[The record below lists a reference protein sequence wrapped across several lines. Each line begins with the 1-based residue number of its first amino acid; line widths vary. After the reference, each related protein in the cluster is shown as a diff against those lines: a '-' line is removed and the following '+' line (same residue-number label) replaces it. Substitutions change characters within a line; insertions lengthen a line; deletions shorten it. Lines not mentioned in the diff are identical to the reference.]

1 MLLKSSNLQI
11 NPDTMFKRSLYI
23 LICLIM
29 AHSIYSQTKKLTL
42 QQSIAIATDS
52 SLQAFRAKNLYRS
65 SYWEYKSYKAARL
78 PALTLSMTPIRFNR
92 DIVSRYDSE
101 NNIDIYRQQQ
111 SLSSYGN
118 LSLSQN
124 VDFTGGTFFIDSELG
139 YFRNIGENAYS
150 QFSSVPFRVGYSQ
163 ALFGYNSF
171 KWERKIEPMKYEK
184 AKKEFLYSC
193 EEISESA
200 IQYFFNLAM
209 AQLEYD
215 LAVENVV
222 SSDSLYYI
230 GAERL
235 KIASISQ
242 ADLLTLKLDA
252 LNAKNTLKSVS
263 LGLKRAMLSF
273 LAFLDMPKDT
283 EVLLELPQRPTEIS
297 VTPDQALRLSQENNP
312 DYLQYELNVLAAE
325 REVERTRKKT
335 AFDAN
340 FTASVGFNQ
349 VADNFRSAYINPL
362 EQDVVRVG
370 LSIPLID
377 WGVRKGNANMAKS
390 NLNVAKISV
399 QQSQTYLEQN
409 VVLTVGDFR
418 VQQDLIAS
426 AEEAQ
431 ELANLAY
438 NSTKQRFMIGKA
450 DVNSLTL
457 SLGRLNTAQ
466 KNYINA
472 LKNYWL
478 SFYTLRKLTLYDFEK
493 NMSLSYQFDELMM
506 NQ

>member
-1 MLLKSSNLQI
+1 
-11 NPDTMFKRSLYI
+11 MFKKNLY
-23 LICLIM
+23 LFICLICTNSLF
-29 AHSIYSQTKKLTL
+29 AQTQTLTL

-52 SLQAFRAKNLYRS
+52 SLQTFRVKNLYRS

-78 PALTLSMTPIRFNR
+78 PSLTLSLTPIRFNR
-92 DIVSRYDSE
+92 DFVSRYDSE

-118 LSLSQN
+118 LSLTQN

-139 YFRNIGENAYS
+139 YFRNIGDNAYS

-171 KWERKIEPMKYEK
+171 KWERKIEPLKYEK

-193 EEISESA
+193 EEISETS

-215 LAVENVV
+215 LAVENVT
-222 SSDSLYYI
+222 SSDSLFYI
-230 GAERL
+230 GSERL

-263 LGLKRAMLSF
+263 IGLKRAMLSF
-273 LAFLDMPKDT
+273 LAYLNLPKDT
-283 EVLLELPQRPTEIS
+283 EIHLELPDRPTNIE
-297 VTPDQALRLSQENNP
+297 VAFDQALSLSKENNP
-312 DYLQYELNVLAAE
+312 DYIEYQLNILAAE
-325 REVERTRKKT
+325 KEVERTQKKT

-340 FTASVGFNQ
+340 ITASVGFNQ
-349 VADNFRSAYINPL
+349 VADNFISAYQNPL

-370 LSIPLID
+370 LSIPLVD

-390 NLNVAKISV
+390 NLNVARISV
-399 QQSQTYLEQN
+399 QQSQTYLEQD
-409 VVLTVGDFR
+409 VMLTVSDYG
-418 VQQDLIAS
+418 VQQNMIAS

-431 ELANLAY
+431 SLANLAY

-466 KNYINA
+466 KNYIIA

-478 SFYTLRKLTLYDFEK
+478 SFYKLRKLTLYDFEK
-493 NMSLSYQFDELMM
+493 KVSLSYQFDELMI
-506 NQ
+506 NR

>member
-1 MLLKSSNLQI
+1 L
-11 NPDTMFKRSLYI
+11 F
-23 LICLIM
+23 
-29 AHSIYSQTKKLTL
+29 AQTQTLTL

-52 SLQAFRAKNLYRS
+52 SLQTFRVKNLYRS

-78 PALTLSMTPIRFNR
+78 PSLTLSLTPIRFNR
-92 DIVSRYDSE
+92 DFVSRYDSE

-118 LSLSQN
+118 LSLTQN

-139 YFRNIGENAYS
+139 YFRNIGDNAYS

-171 KWERKIEPMKYEK
+171 KWERKIEPLKYEK

-193 EEISESA
+193 EEISETS

-215 LAVENVV
+215 LAVENVT
-222 SSDSLYYI
+222 SSDSLFYI
-230 GAERL
+230 GSERL

-263 LGLKRAMLSF
+263 IGLKRAMLSF
-273 LAFLDMPKDT
+273 LAYLNLPKDT
-283 EVLLELPQRPTEIS
+283 EIHLELPDRPTNIE
-297 VTPDQALRLSQENNP
+297 VAFDQALSLSKENNP
-312 DYLQYELNVLAAE
+312 DYIEYQLNILAAE
-325 REVERTRKKT
+325 KEVERTQKKT

-340 FTASVGFNQ
+340 ITASVGFNQ
-349 VADNFRSAYINPL
+349 VADNFISAYQNPL

-370 LSIPLID
+370 LSIPLVD

-390 NLNVAKISV
+390 NLNVARISV
-399 QQSQTYLEQN
+399 QQSQTYLEQD
-409 VVLTVGDFR
+409 VMLTVSDYG
-418 VQQDLIAS
+418 VQQNMIAS

-431 ELANLAY
+431 SLANLAY

-466 KNYINA
+466 KNYIIA

-478 SFYTLRKLTLYDFEK
+478 SFYKLRKLTLYDFEK
-493 NMSLSYQFDELMM
+493 KVSLSYQFDELMI
-506 NQ
+506 NR

>member
-1 MLLKSSNLQI
+1 
-11 NPDTMFKRSLYI
+11 MFKKNLY
-23 LICLIM
+23 LFICLICTNSLF
-29 AHSIYSQTKKLTL
+29 AQTQTLTL

-52 SLQAFRAKNLYRS
+52 SLQTFRVKNLYRS

-78 PALTLSMTPIRFNR
+78 PSLTLSLTPIRFNR
-92 DIVSRYDSE
+92 DFVSRYDSE

-118 LSLSQN
+118 LSLTQN

-139 YFRNIGENAYS
+139 YFRNIGDNAYS

-171 KWERKIEPMKYEK
+171 KWERKIEPLKYEK

-193 EEISESA
+193 EEISETS

-215 LAVENVV
+215 LAVENVT
-222 SSDSLYYI
+222 SSDSLFYI
-230 GAERL
+230 GSERL

-263 LGLKRAMLSF
+263 IGLKRAMLSF
-273 LAFLDMPKDT
+273 LAYLNLPKDT
-283 EVLLELPQRPTEIS
+283 EIHLELPDRPTNIE
-297 VTPDQALRLSQENNP
+297 VAFDQALSLSKENNP
-312 DYLQYELNVLAAE
+312 DYLEYQLNILAAE
-325 REVERTRKKT
+325 KEVERTQKKT

-340 FTASVGFNQ
+340 ITASVGFNQ
-349 VADNFRSAYINPL
+349 VADNFISAYQNPL

-370 LSIPLID
+370 LSIPLVD

-390 NLNVAKISV
+390 NLNVARISV
-399 QQSQTYLEQN
+399 QQSQTYLEQD
-409 VVLTVGDFR
+409 VMLTVSDYG
-418 VQQDLIAS
+418 VQQNMIAS

-431 ELANLAY
+431 SLANLAY

-466 KNYINA
+466 KNYIIA

-478 SFYTLRKLTLYDFEK
+478 SFYKLRKLTLYDFEK
-493 NMSLSYQFDELMM
+493 KVSLSYQFDELMI
-506 NQ
+506 NR